1 MNVRKA
7 TPKYGANSTF
17 YVMYFLPYFPPKKIQ
32 KKEKEGKPVNLG
44 HISDAEA
51 GLPLSCPHQD
61 RLAPG
66 RLKRGTGSNHG
77 PPPSLDAFRA
87 VGG

>member
-44 HISDAEA
+44 HISDADP
-51 GLPLSCPHQD
+51 GLLLSCPHPD
-61 RLAPG
+61 RLPPG
-66 RLKRGTGSNHG
+66 EAKAGEGL
-77 PPPSLDAFRA
+77 
-87 VGG
+87 